1 MSADVDLDLDD
12 LQETVTALRVVVD
25 DFTTIASTVDGVRS
39 AIGTPHGRGA
49 LRDRVGDFESGW
61 NGNREVIQENLQG
74 VLDHLQ
80 GLIDGFR
87 ETDAALAAT
96 GE

>member
-1 MSADVDLDLDD
+1 MSADVDLNLDE
-12 LQETVTALRVVVD
+12 LQTTVAGLRLVVD
-25 DFTTIASTVDGVRS
+25 DFSSVASTVDDVKE
-39 AIGTPHGRGA
+39 AIGRPHGRGE
-49 LRDRVGDFESGW
+49 LRSRVHDFESGW

-80 GLIDGFR
+80 GIIDGFR
-87 ETDAALAAT
+87 ETDAALAAP